1 MFHPQ
6 KYSNNDIKF
15 INNSIRESGSFK
27 DNAILKEILKNELE
41 SLSLKDIYKEVEL
54 HNYPINNYKKL
65 TKEALITEIIIWNAD
80 NDIPV
85 EAEELEAVL
94 NNDVDFLNE
103 DV

>member
-1 MFHPQ
+1 MTNQNMNYLDDRYGHMNA
-6 KYSNNDIKF
+6 NN
-15 INNSIRESGSFK
+15 
-27 DNAILKEILKNELE
+27 LLQLKNELE

>member
-1 MFHPQ
+1 MTNQNMNYLDDRYGHMNA
-6 KYSNNDIKF
+6 NN
-15 INNSIRESGSFK
+15 
-27 DNAILKEILKNELE
+27 LLQLKNELE
-41 SLSLKDIYKEVEL
+41 SLDIKDIYKEVEL
-54 HNYPINNYKKL
+54 HNYQIKDYKKL

-103 DV
+103 DI

>member
-1 MFHPQ
+1 MTNQNMNYLDDRYGHMNA
-6 KYSNNDIKF
+6 NN
-15 INNSIRESGSFK
+15 
-27 DNAILKEILKNELE
+27 LLQLKNELE

-54 HNYPINNYKKL
+54 HNYPIENYKKL

-94 NNDVDFLNE
+94 NNNIEFLNE
-103 DV
+103 DI